1 MLRYAIRLLLY
12 KKQDIINYAEGGD
25 DAYEY

>member
-1 MLRYAIRLLLY
+1 MRRHTIRLLLY
-12 KKQDIINYAEGGD
+12 KKQDIINYTEGGD